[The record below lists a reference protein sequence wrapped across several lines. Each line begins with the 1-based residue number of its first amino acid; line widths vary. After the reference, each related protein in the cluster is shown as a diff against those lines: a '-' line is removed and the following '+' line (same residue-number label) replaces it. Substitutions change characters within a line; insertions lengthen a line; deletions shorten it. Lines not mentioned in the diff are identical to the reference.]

1 MRVGNTV
8 GSRLMNSTRKFKLPG
23 CTVHSAQIYFVR
35 YLETLNRK
43 NDISLTWVGGDFM
56 SPLLLCVETVF

>member
-1 MRVGNTV
+1 MRIGNIV

-23 CTVHSAQIYFVR
+23 CTVHSAQIILFYFVI

-43 NDISLTWVGGDFM
+43 MDI
-56 SPLLLCVETVF
+56 PLA